1 MQVCEKVNQV
11 NLSVSIV
18 CFIPPSSRV
27 HITAALQGSVE
38 FSRVQSSRVDTVEVS
53 LNSSEIAEVSLSSL
67 RTVCNLK
74 SSIMNREWMNIHE
87 AISGSLI

>member
-38 FSRVQSSRVDTVEVS
+38 FSRAVDTVEVS

-74 SSIMNREWMNIHE
+74 SSIMNREWTNIHE
-87 AISGSLI
+87 AISDCLI